1 MWDNK
6 GVWQLKASKILK
18 DLGNKA
24 NGRENVR
31 IQKISGRY
39 KLGNCANTLTPKALT
54 KGLSEKNG
62 RGLPDRSVWT
72 FEARAI
78 RSME

>member
-1 MWDNK
+1 MAACVVGD
-6 GVWQLKASKILK
+6 ILNLFGK
-18 DLGNKA
+18 VIHLAIDEDPDTRFVK
-24 NGRENVR
+24 
-31 IQKISGRY
+31 GRY
-39 KLGNCANTLTPKALT
+39 KLGDCANTLTPKALT

-72 FEARAI
+72 FEARTM